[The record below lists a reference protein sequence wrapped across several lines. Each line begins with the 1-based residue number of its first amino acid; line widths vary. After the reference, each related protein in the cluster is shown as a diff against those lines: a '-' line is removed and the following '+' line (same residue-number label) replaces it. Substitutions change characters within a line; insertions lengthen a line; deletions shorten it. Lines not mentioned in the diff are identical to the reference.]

1 LIRHL
6 RTEKVNFMILQR
18 IKYFFTKNPLD
29 KLDYEELLSDRIRYE
44 DDIRTLQATIP
55 AIDKEIDDYWNK
67 AKETKSPTDERAL
80 AERINSLSLKRN
92 SLLKKISG
100 TESHLRIVEEFIDKI
115 EEKNTKR
122 STDPLT
128 KGSQMELEGML
139 NKISEY
145 EEERQQL
152 EKTLTGVADS
162 RTDTI
167 DDNVSEILQAIKA
180 TKASP
185 TYNIKPE
192 SEQVPARHKDLESDN

>member
-1 LIRHL
+1 
-6 RTEKVNFMILQR
+6 MILQR

>member
-1 LIRHL
+1 
-6 RTEKVNFMILQR
+6 MILQR

-55 AIDKEIDDYWNK
+55 AIDKEIDNYWNK

-128 KGSQMELEGML
+128 RGSQMELEGML

-145 EEERQQL
+145 EEEKQQL
-152 EKTLTGVADS
+152 EKTLIGVADS
-162 RTDTI
+162 KTDTV

-180 TKASP
+180 TKTSP
-185 TYNIKPE
+185 TYKLEPE
-192 SEQVPARHKDLESDN
+192 SGQVPARHKDLESDD